1 MVDKSYCMSSFL
13 SLRYVEDDDKQFS
26 EGLHHQIFKQQPLNR
41 KVFVSDA
48 YDIDIALRNVFRRIS
63 HEKLGMLLSGGMD
76 SSILA
81 SYMPEGADAYT
92 FRFLGGQYQNDELE
106 RAVYYANYYHLNL
119 HYVDID
125 WNTVEQ
131 YVDIVMEHK
140 GAPVHSIEPQLYA
153 AALQAKSDGITML
166 IIGDAADYVFGG
178 MDGLLSKNWSYE
190 QYVKRSIY
198 VNPAE
203 VLKEPF
209 DMNYLFERYRIGQN
223 SIDYLRFY
231 DEIVTDESYASYENA
246 FDAAQI
252 DFIDP
257 YELLKMARP
266 LDLGRIRNGDTK
278 YLIRDLFRIKYP
290 ETTVPIK
297 RPMPRPVDEYFANWD
312 GPKRNEFKEDIEI
325 EKYSGNQKWL
335 LYILERFLNNLDKR
349 NNKIAKRNG

>member
-1 MVDKSYCMSSFL
+1 MSSFL
-13 SLRYVEDDDKQFS
+13 SLRYVEDENMQFFN
-26 EGLHHQIFKQQPLNR
+26 GIHHQVYKQQPLER
-41 KVFVSDA
+41 KVFVTNA

-92 FRFLGGQYQNDELE
+92 FRFLGGKYQNDELE
-106 RAVYYANYYHLNL
+106 RAEYYAKYYHLNL

-131 YVDIVMEHK
+131 NVDKVMAHK

-153 AALQAKSDGITML
+153 AAIQAKNDGVTML

-178 MDGLLSKNWSYE
+178 MDGLLSKNLIYE
-190 QYVKRSIY
+190 QYVKRTIY
-198 VNPAE
+198 VDPAE
-203 VLKEPF
+203 VLKEPY
-209 DMNYLFERYRIGQN
+209 DMNYLFERYRLGKN

-231 DEIVTDESYASYENA
+231 DEVVTDESYASYENA
-246 FDAAQI
+246 FKTAEI

-257 YELLKMARP
+257 YELLKMAKP

-278 YLIRDLFRIKYP
+278 YLIRDLFRMKYP
-290 ETTVPIK
+290 ETAVPIK
-297 RPMPRPVDEYFANWD
+297 QPMPRPVDAYFAHWE
-312 GPKRNEFKEDIEI
+312 GPERKEFRDDIDI
-325 EKYSGNQKWL
+325 KKYNGNQKWL
-335 LYILERFLNNLDKR
+335 LYCLERFLNIYDNEK
-349 NNKIAKRNG
+349 

>member
-13 SLRYVEDDDKQFS
+13 SLRYVEDADKQFF
-26 EGLHHQIFKQQPLNR
+26 EGLHHQTYRQQPIER
-41 KVFVSDA
+41 KTFVSDA
-48 YDIDIALRNVFRRIS
+48 HDIDLALRNVFRRIA

-92 FRFLGGQYQNDELE
+92 FRFLGGNYQNDELK
-106 RAVYYANYYHLNL
+106 RAEYYAQYYHLNL

-125 WNTVEQ
+125 WHTVEEN
-131 YVDIVMEHK
+131 VDVVMEHK

-153 AALQAKSDGITML
+153 AAMQAKADGITML
-166 IIGDAADYVFGG
+166 VIGDAADYVFGG
-178 MDGLLSKNWSYE
+178 MDGLLSQNWSYE
-190 QYVKRSIY
+190 QYVKRTIY
-198 VNPAE
+198 VAPEE
-203 VLKEPF
+203 VLRNPSSM
-209 DMNYLFERYRIGQN
+209 DYLFERYRIGKN

-246 FDAAQI
+246 FETAGV

-257 YELLKMARP
+257 YELLKMAKP

-278 YLIRDLFRIKYP
+278 YLIRDLFRMKYP

-297 RPMPRPVDEYFANWD
+297 QPMPRPVDKYFENWE
-312 GPKRNEFKEDIEI
+312 GPKRMEFRNDIDI
-325 EKYSGNQKWL
+325 KKYTGNQKWL
-335 LYILERFLNNLDKR
+335 MYCLERFLNNHD
-349 NNKIAKRNG
+349 N

>member
-1 MVDKSYCMSSFL
+1 MVDKNYCMSSFL

-26 EGLHHQIFKQQPLNR
+26 EGLHHQVFKQQPLER
-41 KVFVSDA
+41 KVLVADA
-48 YDIDIALRNVFRRIS
+48 HDVDIALRNVFRRIS

-106 RAVYYANYYHLNL
+106 RAEYYAKYYHLIL

-166 IIGDAADYVFGG
+166 VIGDAADYVFGG
-178 MDGLLSKNWSYE
+178 MDGLLSKNWSYD
-190 QYVKRSIY
+190 QYVKRSVY

-203 VLKEPF
+203 VLKEPV
-209 DMNYLFERYRIGQN
+209 DMDYLFERYRIGKN

-257 YELLKMARP
+257 YELLKMAKP

-278 YLIRDLFRIKYP
+278 YLIRDLFRMKYP

-297 RPMPRPVDEYFANWD
+297 QPMPRPVDEYFVNWK
-312 GPKRNEFKEDIEI
+312 GPKRSEFKEGLDMK
-325 EKYSGNQKWL
+325 KYSGNQKWL
-335 LYILERFLNNLDKR
+335 LYILERFLNNIDI
-349 NNKIAKRNG
+349 NIYN

>member
-1 MVDKSYCMSSFL
+1 MVDKSYCMSSYL
-13 SLRYVEDDDKQFS
+13 SLRYVEDDDKQFF
-26 EGLHHQIFKQQPLNR
+26 EGLRHQVYKQQPIER

-48 YDIDIALRNVFRRIS
+48 HDVDIALRNVFRCIS
-63 HEKLGMLLSGGMD
+63 NEKLGMLLSGGMD

-92 FRFLGGQYQNDELE
+92 FRFLGGKFQSDELE
-106 RAVYYANYYHLNL
+106 RAEYYAKYYHLNL

-131 YVDIVMEHK
+131 NVDKVMEHK

-153 AALQAKSDGITML
+153 AAMQAKKDGITML
-166 IIGDAADYVFGG
+166 VIGDAADYVFGG
-178 MDGLLSKNWSYE
+178 MDGLLSKNWSYD

-198 VNPAE
+198 VDPSE

-209 DMNYLFERYRIGQN
+209 DMDYLFERYRLGRN
-223 SIDYLRFY
+223 SIDYLLFY
-231 DEIVTDESYASYENA
+231 DEVVTDESYASYENA
-246 FDAAQI
+246 FEAAEM

-278 YLIRDLFRIKYP
+278 YLIRDLFRMKYP
-290 ETTVPIK
+290 ETTVPLK
-297 RPMPRPVDEYFANWD
+297 QPMPRPVDEYFANWE
-312 GPKRNEFKEDIEI
+312 GPKREEFRDDIDMT
-325 EKYSGNQKWL
+325 KYSGNQKWL
-335 LYILERFLNNLDKR
+335 LYCLERFLNNYDK
-349 NNKIAKRNG
+349 K